1 MNPAW
6 LVLAYLA
13 AVIVPPLFIAWRWRT
28 YPTGRMIQLLV
39 IPALATAALVWW
51 PGSWPVLLVTD
62 VLLVLVA
69 LVDLPT
75 CPRRGAF
82 SADRKMGRTSSL
94 RRRHAVEVTVEN
106 HSGRPA
112 RVDVRDDVD
121 PILGPDRETFELT
134 IPARSRAAVE
144 YELRTKRRG
153 AFAFERVYFR
163 TFSAL
168 GLWQHYFD
176 TPVEST
182 LHVYPDMKQL
192 AQYAVLAR
200 TDRLNLLGMRRV
212 RRIGMEHDFER
223 LRDYTVDDN
232 YKFID
237 WRSTA
242 RRRKLTV
249 KDFQASQSQRLIFLV
264 DCGRM
269 MTNEAAGLSLL
280 DHGFNAL
287 LMLAH
292 VALSRGDSVGMIT
305 FSDRIHGFVPPR
317 SGMSQMNRLLHAAF
331 DRFPTLVESRYDEAF
346 RYLNARCRRRSLV
359 VLLTNVIDEV
369 NTARVEA
376 YLSNLTG
383 RHLPM
388 GILLRDHRLF
398 DAVEAEEGEGSDVF
412 EAAAAAGILSWRRQV
427 LRDLESKGV
436 LSLDVFP
443 ERMTAPLVN
452 RYLEIK
458 ARNLL

>member
-1 MNPAW
+1 VNPFW
-6 LVLAYLA
+6 MVLLYLVG
-13 AVIVPPLFIAWRWRT
+13 VIGPLLLIAWRSRT
-28 YPTGRMIQLLV
+28 YPTGRLVRLLL
-39 IPALATAALVWW
+39 IPAFATVALARWPEVRIELLALDA
-51 PGSWPVLLVTD
+51 LIL
-62 VLLVLVA
+62 LVA
-69 LVDLPT
+69 LIDLPT
-75 CPRRGAF
+75 TARGKSLF
-82 SADRKMGRTSSL
+82 VRRKMGRTSSL
-94 RRRHAVEVTVEN
+94 RRRHPVELTVEN
-106 HSGRPA
+106 RGRRA
-112 RVDVRDDVD
+112 IRADIRDDVD
-121 PILGPDRETFELT
+121 PVLDPDPATFEVT
-134 IPARSRAAVE
+134 IPPRSRVSVE
-144 YELRTKRRG
+144 YELRAKRRG
-153 AFAFERVYFR
+153 AFRFEWMYFR
-163 TFSAL
+163 VFSTFR
-168 GLWQHYFD
+168 LWRKYL
-176 TPVEST
+176 TKPVRST
-182 LHVYPDMKQL
+182 LNVYPDMKQL
-192 AQYAVLAR
+192 SQYAVLAR
-200 TDRLNLLGMRRV
+200 TDRLNLLGLRRI

-249 KDFQASQSQRLIFLV
+249 RDFQTSQSQRLIFLV

-287 LMLAH
+287 LLLAH
-292 VALSRGDSVGMIT
+292 VALSRNDAVGMIT
-305 FSDRIHGFVPPR
+305 FSDRVHGFVPPR

-331 DRFPTLVESRYDEAF
+331 DRFPALVESRYDEAF
-346 RYLNARCRRRSLV
+346 RYLGARCRRRSLV

-369 NTARVEA
+369 NALRVEG

-388 GILLRDHRLF
+388 GVLLRDHRLF
-398 DAVEAEEGEGSDVF
+398 DPVEGEKAENADVY
-412 EAAAAAGILSWRRQV
+412 EAGAAAQILSWRRQV
-427 LRDLESKGV
+427 IRDLESKGV

-443 ERMTAPLVN
+443 EHMTAPLVN